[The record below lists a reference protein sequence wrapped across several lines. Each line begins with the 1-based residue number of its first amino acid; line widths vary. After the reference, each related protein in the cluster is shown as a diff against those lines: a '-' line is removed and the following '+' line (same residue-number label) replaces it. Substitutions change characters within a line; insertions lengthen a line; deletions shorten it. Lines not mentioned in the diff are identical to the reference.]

1 MTDTPTLATA
11 LAELQTQL
19 PHVGKDKT
27 AKVVTKEKGSYSYTY
42 ADLAIISRDLLP
54 LMGKLGLAFTCCP
67 SVTEAGM
74 FVLDYMLMHT
84 GGETI
89 TGAYPLPDPTRTTP
103 QQVGSAITYAR
114 RYCLC
119 AVTGLAPDDDDDD
132 AAAAAKVSPPQRTR
146 AKVTGP
152 EHERLRHGTVEPTP
166 DDRPA
171 ERGVALMPGDDMWA
185 GQETAGPPLKPMP
198 LDNTPG
204 SADPKQIRT
213 ISTQLSTLKITD
225 REAQL
230 VRIEEIICRTL
241 DGGPNTAEDGSDR
254 TRKNL
259 SRAEAATVTATLS
272 EDIKAMKLAER
283 RAGAAP

>member
-1 MTDTPTLATA
+1 MTDTHTLATA

-27 AKVVTKEKGSYSYTY
+27 AKVVTKEKGTYSYTY

-54 LMGKLGLAFTCCP
+54 LMGKLGLAFTCRP

-89 TGAYPLPDPTRTTP
+89 AGAYPLPDPTRTTP

-132 AAAAAKVSPPQRTR
+132 AAAAAKASPPQRTR
-146 AKVTGP
+146 AKVTGAD
-152 EHERLRHGTVEPTP
+152 HERLRHGTVEPTP

-171 ERGVALMPGDDMWA
+171 ARGPAPADDMWA
-185 GQETAGPPLKPMP
+185 GQDTTGPALKPMP
-198 LDNTPG
+198 LATEPG
-204 SADPKQIRT
+204 TADEKQIRD
-213 ISTQLSTLKITD
+213 ISIQLNTLGITD
-225 REAQL
+225 HDAQL
-230 VRIEEIICRTL
+230 ARIEAIINGPL
-241 DGGPNTAEDGSDR
+241 DGPHTADDGSQR

-259 SRAEAATVTATLS
+259 SRAEAATVRTELA
-272 EDIKAMKLAER
+272 EAIKAMRLAER
-283 RAGAAP
+283 RAAAAP